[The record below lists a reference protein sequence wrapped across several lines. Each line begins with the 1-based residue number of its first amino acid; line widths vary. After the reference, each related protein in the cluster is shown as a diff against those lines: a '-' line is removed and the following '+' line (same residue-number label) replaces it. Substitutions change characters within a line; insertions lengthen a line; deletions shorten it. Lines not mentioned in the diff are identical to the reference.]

1 MKVLITG
8 SQGQLGKELLKN
20 IPNDIEVIPTN
31 RETFN
36 LSDLKNCREFIFDN
50 KPDWIINAAAYTAVD
65 LAEDMEELAIRI
77 NSEAPTEIA
86 KALKKTGGRLLH
98 ISSDFVF
105 DGKSRS
111 PYKVDDEPNPI
122 NVYGKSKLLGENGIK
137 NILQD
142 NNQYI
147 ILRTS
152 WVMGSEGNNFA
163 KTMLKLLKI
172 KDKISVVY
180 DQIGCMT
187 SSKYLSIICWLIIQK
202 DITKNINNQKI
213 FHWTEAGVSNWF
225 DIANEIRELSFKL
238 NLLKNPAKVIPISSE
253 NFPTKAKRP
262 NFSLLDSSTTKE
274 VLNIENNNWR
284 FSLLEILQELKSKNF
299 LM

>member
-65 LAEDMEELAIRI
+65 LAEDEEEIAIRI

-225 DIANEIRELSFKL
+225 DIATEIRELSLKL
-238 NLLKNPAKVIPISSE
+238 NLLKNPAKVIPISSD

>member
-20 IPNDIEVIPTN
+20 IPHDIEVIAAD
-31 RETFN
+31 RRTFN
-36 LSDLKNCREFIFDN
+36 LLDLKDCREFIFDN

-65 LAEDMEELAIRI
+65 LAEDEEEKAILI
-77 NSEAPTEIA
+77 NGEAPTAIA
-86 KALKKTGGRLLH
+86 NALKKTGGKLLQ
-98 ISSDFVF
+98 ISTDFVF
-105 DGKSRS
+105 DGKSSS

-122 NVYGKSKLLGENGIK
+122 NIYGKSKLLGENGIK
-137 NILQD
+137 NIMQE

-163 KTMLKLLKI
+163 KTMLRLLKI
-172 KDKISVVY
+172 KEKISVVY

-187 SSKYLSIICWLIIQK
+187 SSKNLSNICWLIIQK

-213 FHWTEAGVSNWF
+213 FHWTDAGVSSWF
-225 DIANEIRELSFKL
+225 DIATEIGDLSFKL
-238 NLLKNPAKVIPISSE
+238 NLLKNPAKVLPISSD
-253 NFPTKAKRP
+253 NFPTRAKRP
-262 NFSLLDSSTTKE
+262 NFSLLDCSITKE
-274 VLNIENNNWR
+274 ILNIENKYWR
-284 FSLLEILQELKSKNF
+284 YSLLEILQELKTKNF

>member
-8 SQGQLGKELLKN
+8 AQGQLGKELLKN
-20 IPNDIEVIPTN
+20 IPNDIEVIPTD

-36 LSDLKNCREFIFDN
+36 LLDLNNCREFIFNN
-50 KPDWIINAAAYTAVD
+50 KPDWIINAAAFTAVD
-65 LAEDMEELAIRI
+65 LAEDEKEKAMLI

-86 KALKKTGGRLLH
+86 KALKKTGGKLLH
-98 ISSDFVF
+98 ISTDFVF
-105 DGKSRS
+105 DGKSNI
-111 PYKVDDEPNPI
+111 PYKVDVEPNPI
-122 NVYGKSKLLGENGIK
+122 NIYGKSKLLGENGIK
-137 NILQD
+137 NVLQD

-163 KTMLKLLKI
+163 KTMVKLLKI

-202 DITKNINNQKI
+202 DITKNIYNQKI
-213 FHWTEAGVSNWF
+213 FHWTDAGVSSWF
-225 DIANEIRELSFKL
+225 DIATTIGEFSFNL
-238 NLLKNPAKVIPISSE
+238 NLLKKPAKVIPILSE

-262 NFSLLDSSTTKE
+262 NFSLLDCSATKD
-274 VLNIENNNWR
+274 VLNIENNYWR

>member
-20 IPNDIEVIPTN
+20 VPHDIEVIAAD
-31 RETFN
+31 RKTFN
-36 LSDLKNCREFIFDN
+36 LLDLKDCREFIFDN

-65 LAEDMEELAIRI
+65 LAEDEEEKAILI
-77 NSEAPTEIA
+77 NGEAPTEIA
-86 KALKKTGGRLLH
+86 NALKKTGGKLLQ
-98 ISSDFVF
+98 ISTDFVF
-105 DGKSRS
+105 DGKSSS

-122 NVYGKSKLLGENGIK
+122 NIYGKSKLLGENGIK

-163 KTMLKLLKI
+163 KTMLRLLKL

-187 SSKYLSIICWLIIQK
+187 SSKYLSNICWLIIQK
-202 DITKNINNQKI
+202 DLTKNINNQKI
-213 FHWTEAGVSNWF
+213 LHWTDAGVASWF
-225 DIANEIRELSFKL
+225 DIATEIGDLSLKF
-238 NLLKNPAKVIPISSE
+238 NLLKNPAKVLPILSE

-262 NFSLLDSSTTKE
+262 NFSLLDCSITKE
-274 VLNIENNNWR
+274 LLNIENNYWR
-284 FSLLEILQELKSKNF
+284 FALSEILQELKLKNF

>member
-8 SQGQLGKELLKN
+8 AQGQLGKELLKN
-20 IPNDIEVIPTN
+20 IPNDIQVIPTN

-65 LAEDMEELAIRI
+65 LAEDEEEIAILI

-86 KALKKTGGRLLH
+86 KALKTTGGKLLH
-98 ISSDFVF
+98 ISTDFVF

-111 PYKVDDEPNPI
+111 PYKIDDEPNPI

-137 NILQD
+137 SIFQD

-187 SSKYLSIICWLIIQK
+187 SSKYLSIICWLIIKK

-225 DIANEIRELSFKL
+225 DIATEIRELSFNL
-238 NLLKNPAKVIPISSE
+238 NLLKNPAKVIPISSD

-274 VLNIENNNWR
+274 VLNIENNDWH
-284 FSLLEILQELKSKNF
+284 FSLLEILKELKSKNF

>member
-31 RETFN
+31 RENFN

-65 LAEDMEELAIRI
+65 LAEDEEEIAIRI

-238 NLLKNPAKVIPISSE
+238 NLLKNPAKVIPISSD

>member
-8 SQGQLGKELLKN
+8 AQGQLGKELLKN
-20 IPNDIEVIPTN
+20 IPNDIEVIPTD

-36 LSDLKNCREFIFDN
+36 LLDLNNCREFIFNN
-50 KPDWIINAAAYTAVD
+50 KPDWIINAAAFTAVD
-65 LAEDMEELAIRI
+65 LAEDEKEKAMLI

-86 KALKKTGGRLLH
+86 KALKKTGGKLLH
-98 ISSDFVF
+98 ISTDFVF
-105 DGKSRS
+105 DGKSNI
-111 PYKVDDEPNPI
+111 PYKVDVEPNPI
-122 NVYGKSKLLGENGIK
+122 NIYGKSKLLGENGIK
-137 NILQD
+137 NVLQD

-163 KTMLKLLKI
+163 KTMVKLLKI

-202 DITKNINNQKI
+202 DITKNIYNQKI
-213 FHWTEAGVSNWF
+213 FHWTDAGVSSWF
-225 DIANEIRELSFKL
+225 DIATAIGELSFNL
-238 NLLKNPAKVIPISSE
+238 NLLKKPAKVIPILSE

-262 NFSLLDSSTTKE
+262 NFSLLDCSATKD
-274 VLNIENNNWR
+274 VLNIENNYWR

>member
-20 IPNDIEVIPTN
+20 IPHDIEVIPSDRKN
-31 RETFN
+31 FN
-36 LSDLKNCREFIFDN
+36 LLDLKNCREFIFDN

-65 LAEDMEELAIRI
+65 LAEDEEDRALLI

-86 KALKKTGGRLLH
+86 KALKKTGGKLLH
-98 ISSDFVF
+98 ISTDFVF
-105 DGKSRS
+105 DGESSS
-111 PYKVDDEPNPI
+111 PYKIDDEPNPI
-122 NVYGKSKLLGENGIK
+122 NIYGKSKLLGENGIK
-137 NILQD
+137 NVFQ
-142 NNQYI
+142 NNDQYI

-163 KTMLKLLKI
+163 KTILKLLKI
-172 KDKISVVY
+172 KEKISVVY

-202 DITKNINNQKI
+202 DITKNVNNQKI
-213 FHWTEAGVSNWF
+213 FHWTDAGVSSWF
-225 DIANEIRELSFKL
+225 DIATEIGELSFKL
-238 NLLKNPAKVIPISSE
+238 NLLKKPAKVVPISSDK
-253 NFPTKAKRP
+253 FPTKAKRP
-262 NFSLLDSSTTKE
+262 NFSLLDCSSTKE
-274 VLNIENNNWR
+274 LLKIENNYWR

>member
-20 IPNDIEVIPTN
+20 IPHDIEVIAAD
-31 RETFN
+31 RKTFN
-36 LSDLKNCREFIFDN
+36 LLDLKDCREFIFDN

-65 LAEDMEELAIRI
+65 LAEDEEEKAILI
-77 NSEAPTEIA
+77 NGEAPTEIA
-86 KALKKTGGRLLH
+86 NALKKTGGKLLQ
-98 ISSDFVF
+98 ISTDFVF
-105 DGKSRS
+105 DGKSSS

-122 NVYGKSKLLGENGIK
+122 NIYGKSKLLGENGIK

-152 WVMGSEGNNFA
+152 WVMGSEGNNFT
-163 KTMLKLLKI
+163 KTMLRLLKI
-172 KDKISVVY
+172 KEKVSVVY

-187 SSKYLSIICWLIIQK
+187 SSKYLSNICWLIIQK

-213 FHWTEAGVSNWF
+213 FHWTDAGVSSWF
-225 DIANEIRELSFKL
+225 DIATEIGDLSCKL
-238 NLLKNPAKVIPISSE
+238 NLLKNPAKVLPISSD
-253 NFPTKAKRP
+253 NFPTRAKRP
-262 NFSLLDSSTTKE
+262 NFSLLDCSITKE
-274 VLNIENNNWR
+274 ILNIENKYWR
-284 FSLLEILQELKSKNF
+284 YSLLEILQELKSKNF

>member
-20 IPNDIEVIPTN
+20 IPNDIEVIPTD

-36 LSDLKNCREFIFDN
+36 LLDLKNCREFIFDN

-65 LAEDMEELAIRI
+65 LAEDEKEIAMII

-86 KALKKTGGRLLH
+86 KTLKKTGGKLLH
-98 ISSDFVF
+98 ISTDFVF
-105 DGKSRS
+105 DGKSKS
-111 PYKVDDEPNPI
+111 PYKVEDEPDPI
-122 NVYGKSKLLGENGIK
+122 NIYGKSKLLGEKGIK

-172 KDKISVVY
+172 KDNISVVN

-202 DITKNINNQKI
+202 DITININNQKI
-213 FHWTEAGVSNWF
+213 FHWTDAGVSSWF
-225 DIANEIRELSFKL
+225 EIASEIRRLSFKL
-238 NLLKNPAKVIPISSE
+238 NLLSNPAKVIPISSN

-262 NFSLLDSSTTKE
+262 NFSLLDCSATKE
-274 VLNIENNNWR
+274 VLNIENNHWH

>member
-20 IPNDIEVIPTN
+20 IPNDIEVIPTD

-36 LSDLKNCREFIFDN
+36 LLDLNNCREFIFNN
-50 KPDWIINAAAYTAVD
+50 KPDWIINAAAFTAVD
-65 LAEDMEELAIRI
+65 LAEDEKEKAMLI

-86 KALKKTGGRLLH
+86 KALKKTGGKLLH
-98 ISSDFVF
+98 ISTDFVF
-105 DGKSRS
+105 DGKSNI
-111 PYKVDDEPNPI
+111 PYKVDVEPNPI
-122 NVYGKSKLLGENGIK
+122 NIYGKSKLLGENGIK
-137 NILQD
+137 NVLQD

-163 KTMLKLLKI
+163 KTMVKLLKI

-202 DITKNINNQKI
+202 DITKNIYNQKI
-213 FHWTEAGVSNWF
+213 FHWTDAGVSSWF
-225 DIANEIRELSFKL
+225 DIATTIGEFSFNL
-238 NLLKNPAKVIPISSE
+238 NLLKKPAKVIPILSE

-262 NFSLLDSSTTKE
+262 NFSLLDCSATKD
-274 VLNIENNNWR
+274 VLNIENNYWR

>member
-20 IPNDIEVIPTN
+20 IPHDIEVIAAD
-31 RETFN
+31 RRTFN
-36 LSDLKNCREFIFDN
+36 LLDLKDCREFIFDN

-65 LAEDMEELAIRI
+65 LAEDEEEKAILI
-77 NSEAPTEIA
+77 NGEAPTAIA
-86 KALKKTGGRLLH
+86 NALKKTGGKLLQ
-98 ISSDFVF
+98 ISTDFVF
-105 DGKSRS
+105 DGKSSS

-122 NVYGKSKLLGENGIK
+122 NIYGKSKLLGENGIK
-137 NILQD
+137 NIMQE

-152 WVMGSEGNNFA
+152 WVMGSEGNNFT
-163 KTMLKLLKI
+163 KTMLRLLKI
-172 KDKISVVY
+172 KEKVSVVY

-187 SSKYLSIICWLIIQK
+187 SSKYLSNICWLIIQK

-213 FHWTEAGVSNWF
+213 FHWTDAGVSSWF
-225 DIANEIRELSFKL
+225 DIATEIGDLSFKL
-238 NLLKNPAKVIPISSE
+238 NLLKNPAKVLPISSD
-253 NFPTKAKRP
+253 NFPTRAKRP
-262 NFSLLDSSTTKE
+262 NFSLLDCSITKE
-274 VLNIENNNWR
+274 ILNIENKYWR
-284 FSLLEILQELKSKNF
+284 YSLLEILQELKSKNF

>member
-20 IPNDIEVIPTN
+20 IPHDIEVIAAD
-31 RETFN
+31 RKTFN
-36 LSDLKNCREFIFDN
+36 LLDLKDCREFIFDN

-65 LAEDMEELAIRI
+65 LAEDEVEKAILI
-77 NSEAPTEIA
+77 NGEAPTEIA
-86 KALKKTGGRLLH
+86 NALKKTGGKLLH
-98 ISSDFVF
+98 ISTDFVF
-105 DGKSRS
+105 DGKSSS

-122 NVYGKSKLLGENGIK
+122 NIYGKSKLLGENGIK
-137 NILQD
+137 NIFQD

-163 KTMLKLLKI
+163 KTILRLLKI
-172 KDKISVVY
+172 KEKISVVY

-187 SSKYLSIICWLIIQK
+187 SSKHLSNICWLIIQK
-202 DITKNINNQKI
+202 DITNNIHNQKI
-213 FHWTEAGVSNWF
+213 FHWTDAGVSSWF
-225 DIANEIRELSFKL
+225 DIATEIGDLSFKL
-238 NLLKNPAKVIPISSE
+238 NLLKNPAKVLPISSD
-253 NFPTKAKRP
+253 NFPTRAKRP
-262 NFSLLDSSTTKE
+262 NFSLLDCSITKE
-274 VLNIENNNWR
+274 ILNIENNYWR
-284 FSLLEILQELKSKNF
+284 YSLLEILQELKSKNF

>member
-20 IPNDIEVIPTN
+20 IPHDIEVIAAD
-31 RETFN
+31 RKTFN
-36 LSDLKNCREFIFDN
+36 LLDLKNCREFIFDN

-65 LAEDMEELAIRI
+65 LAEDEEEKAMLI
-77 NSEAPTEIA
+77 NGEAPTEIA
-86 KALKKTGGRLLH
+86 NTLKKTGGKLLQ
-98 ISSDFVF
+98 ISTDFVF
-105 DGKSRS
+105 DGKSSS

-122 NVYGKSKLLGENGIK
+122 NIYGKSKLLGENGIK

-152 WVMGSEGNNFA
+152 WVMGSEGNNFT
-163 KTMLKLLKI
+163 KTMLRLLKI
-172 KDKISVVY
+172 KEKVSVVY

-187 SSKYLSIICWLIIQK
+187 SSKYLSHICWLIIQK

-213 FHWTEAGVSNWF
+213 LHWTDAGVSSWF
-225 DIANEIRELSFKL
+225 DIATEIGDLSFKL
-238 NLLKNPAKVIPISSE
+238 NLLKNPAKVLPISSD
-253 NFPTKAKRP
+253 NFPTRAKRP
-262 NFSLLDSSTTKE
+262 NFSLLDSSITKE
-274 VLNIENNNWR
+274 ILNIENKYWR
-284 FSLLEILQELKSKNF
+284 YSLLEILQELKSKNF

>member
-20 IPNDIEVIPTN
+20 IPHDIEVIPTD
-31 RETFN
+31 RKTFN
-36 LSDLKNCREFIFDN
+36 LLDLKSCREFIFDN

-65 LAEDMEELAIRI
+65 LAEEEEEKAILI
-77 NSEAPTEIA
+77 NGEAPNVIA
-86 KALKKTGGRLLH
+86 KALNKTGGKLLH
-98 ISSDFVF
+98 ISTDFVF
-105 DGKSRS
+105 DGKSSS

-122 NVYGKSKLLGENGIK
+122 NIYGKSKLLGENGIK

-152 WVMGSEGNNFA
+152 WVIGSEGNNFA
-163 KTMLKLLKI
+163 KTMLRLLKI

-180 DQIGCMT
+180 DQIGCMS
-187 SSKYLSIICWLIIQK
+187 SSKYLSIICWLIIQQ

-213 FHWTEAGVSNWF
+213 FHWTDAGVSSWF
-225 DIANEIRELSFKL
+225 DIATEIGDLSLKL
-238 NLLKNPAKVIPISSE
+238 NLLKKPAKVFPILSE
-253 NFPTKAKRP
+253 NFPSKAKRP
-262 NFSLLDSSTTKE
+262 NFSLLDCSLTKE
-274 VLNIENNNWR
+274 LLNIENIYWR
-284 FSLLEILQELKSKNF
+284 TSLLEILQELKSKNF

>member
-20 IPNDIEVIPTN
+20 IPHDIEVISAD
-31 RETFN
+31 RKTFN
-36 LSDLKNCREFIFDN
+36 LLDLKNCREFIFEN
-50 KPDWIINAAAYTAVD
+50 RPDWIINAAAYTAVD
-65 LAEDMEELAIRI
+65 LAEEEEEKAILI
-77 NSEAPTEIA
+77 NGEAPTIIA
-86 KALKKTGGRLLH
+86 NALKKTGGKLLQ
-98 ISSDFVF
+98 ISTDFVF
-105 DGKSRS
+105 DGKSSS

-122 NVYGKSKLLGENGIK
+122 NVYGKSKLIGENGIK

-152 WVMGSEGNNFA
+152 WIMGSEGNNFV
-163 KTMLKLLKI
+163 KKMLSLLKI

-187 SSKYLSIICWLIIQK
+187 SSKYLSKICWLIIQK
-202 DITKNINNQKI
+202 DITRNINNQKI
-213 FHWTEAGVSNWF
+213 FHWTDAGVSSWF
-225 DIANEIRELSFKL
+225 DIATEIRDLSFKL
-238 NLLKNPAKVIPISSE
+238 NLLKNPAKVVPITSD
-253 NFPTKAKRP
+253 NFPTRAKRP
-262 NFSLLDSSTTKE
+262 NFSLLDSSITKE
-274 VLNIENNNWR
+274 ILNIENNYWR

>member
-20 IPNDIEVIPTN
+20 IPHDIEVIAAD
-31 RETFN
+31 RKTFN
-36 LSDLKNCREFIFDN
+36 LLDLKDCREFIFDN

-65 LAEDMEELAIRI
+65 LAEDEEEKAILI
-77 NSEAPTEIA
+77 NGEAPTEIA
-86 KALKKTGGRLLH
+86 NALKKTGGKLLQ
-98 ISSDFVF
+98 ISTDFVF
-105 DGKSRS
+105 DGKSSS

-122 NVYGKSKLLGENGIK
+122 NIYGKSKLLAENGIK

-152 WVMGSEGNNFA
+152 WVMGSEGNNFT
-163 KTMLKLLKI
+163 KTMLRLLKI
-172 KDKISVVY
+172 KEKISVVY

-187 SSKYLSIICWLIIQK
+187 SSKYLANICWLIIQK

-213 FHWTEAGVSNWF
+213 FHWTDAGVSSWF
-225 DIANEIRELSFKL
+225 DIATEIGDLSFKL
-238 NLLKNPAKVIPISSE
+238 NLLKNPAKVLPISSD
-253 NFPTKAKRP
+253 NFPTRAKRP
-262 NFSLLDSSTTKE
+262 NFSLLDCSITKE
-274 VLNIENNNWR
+274 ILNIENKYWR
-284 FSLLEILQELKSKNF
+284 YSLLEILQELKSKNF

>member
-20 IPNDIEVIPTN
+20 IPHDIEVIAADKKI
-31 RETFN
+31 FN
-36 LSDLKNCREFIFDN
+36 LLDLKDCREFIFDN

-65 LAEDMEELAIRI
+65 LAEDEEEKAILI
-77 NSEAPTEIA
+77 NGEAPTEIA
-86 KALKKTGGRLLH
+86 NALKKTGGKLLQ
-98 ISSDFVF
+98 ISTDFVF
-105 DGKSRS
+105 DGKSSS

-122 NVYGKSKLLGENGIK
+122 NIYGKSKLLGENGIK

-152 WVMGSEGNNFA
+152 WVMGSEGNNFT
-163 KTMLKLLKI
+163 KTMLRLLKI
-172 KDKISVVY
+172 KEKVSVVY

-187 SSKYLSIICWLIIQK
+187 SSKYLSNICWLIIQK

-213 FHWTEAGVSNWF
+213 FHWTDAGVSSWF
-225 DIANEIRELSFKL
+225 DIATEIGDLSFKL
-238 NLLKNPAKVIPISSE
+238 NLLKNPAKVLPISSD
-253 NFPTKAKRP
+253 NFPTRAKRP
-262 NFSLLDSSTTKE
+262 NFSLLDCSITKE
-274 VLNIENNNWR
+274 ILNIENKYWR
-284 FSLLEILQELKSKNF
+284 YSLLEILQELKTKNF

>member
-8 SQGQLGKELLKN
+8 SQGQLGRELLKN
-20 IPNDIEVIPTN
+20 IPHDIEVIAAD
-31 RETFN
+31 RKTFN
-36 LSDLKNCREFIFDN
+36 LLDLKDCREFIFDN

-65 LAEDMEELAIRI
+65 LAEDEEEKAILI
-77 NSEAPTEIA
+77 NGEAPTEIA
-86 KALKKTGGRLLH
+86 NALKKTGGKLLQ
-98 ISSDFVF
+98 ISTDFVF
-105 DGKSRS
+105 DGKSSS

-122 NVYGKSKLLGENGIK
+122 NIYGKSKLLGENGIK

-152 WVMGSEGNNFA
+152 WVMGSEGNNFT
-163 KTMLKLLKI
+163 KTMLRLLKI
-172 KDKISVVY
+172 KEKVSVVY

-187 SSKYLSIICWLIIQK
+187 SSKYLSNICWLIIQK

-213 FHWTEAGVSNWF
+213 FHWTDAGVSSWF
-225 DIANEIRELSFKL
+225 DIATEIGDLSCKL
-238 NLLKNPAKVIPISSE
+238 NLLKNPAKVLPISSD
-253 NFPTKAKRP
+253 NFPTRAKRP
-262 NFSLLDSSTTKE
+262 NFSLLDCSITKE
-274 VLNIENNNWR
+274 ILNIENKYWR
-284 FSLLEILQELKSKNF
+284 YSLLEILQELKSKNF

>member
-20 IPNDIEVIPTN
+20 IPHDIEVISAD
-31 RETFN
+31 RKTFN
-36 LSDLKNCREFIFDN
+36 LLDLKNCREFIFEN

-65 LAEDMEELAIRI
+65 LAEEEEDKAILI
-77 NSEAPTEIA
+77 NGKAPTIIA
-86 KALKKTGGRLLH
+86 NALKKTGGKLLQ
-98 ISSDFVF
+98 ISTDFVF
-105 DGKSRS
+105 DGKSSS

-122 NVYGKSKLLGENGIK
+122 NVYGKSKLIGENGIK

-152 WVMGSEGNNFA
+152 WIMGSEGNNFV
-163 KTMLKLLKI
+163 KKMLSLLKI

-202 DITKNINNQKI
+202 DITRNRDNQKI
-213 FHWTEAGVSNWF
+213 FHWTDAGVSSWF
-225 DIANEIRELSFKL
+225 DIATEIRDLSFKL
-238 NLLKNPAKVIPISSE
+238 NLLKNPAKVVPITSN
-253 NFPTKAKRP
+253 NFPTRAKRP
-262 NFSLLDSSTTKE
+262 NFTLLDCSITKE
-274 VLNIENNNWR
+274 ILNIENNYWR

>member
-20 IPNDIEVIPTN
+20 IPNDIEVIPTD

-36 LSDLKNCREFIFDN
+36 LLDLDNCREFIFNN

-65 LAEDMEELAIRI
+65 LAEDEKEKAMLI

-86 KALKKTGGRLLH
+86 KALKKTGGKLLH
-98 ISSDFVF
+98 ISTDFVF
-105 DGKSRS
+105 DGKSNI
-111 PYKVDDEPNPI
+111 PYKVDVEPNPI
-122 NVYGKSKLLGENGIK
+122 NIYGKSKLLGENGIK
-137 NILQD
+137 NVLQE
-142 NNQYI
+142 NKQYI

-163 KTMLKLLKI
+163 KTMVKLLKI

-187 SSKYLSIICWLIIQK
+187 SSKYLSIICWLIIKK

-213 FHWTEAGVSNWF
+213 FHWTDAGVSSWF
-225 DIANEIRELSFKL
+225 DIATAIGELSFKL
-238 NLLKNPAKVIPISSE
+238 NLLKKPAKVVPILSE

-262 NFSLLDSSTTKE
+262 NFSLLDCSTTKD
-274 VLNIENNNWR
+274 VLNIENNYWR

>member
-20 IPNDIEVIPTN
+20 IPHDIEVIAAD
-31 RETFN
+31 RKTFN
-36 LSDLKNCREFIFDN
+36 LLDLKDCREFIFDN

-65 LAEDMEELAIRI
+65 LAEDEEEKAILI
-77 NSEAPTEIA
+77 NGEAPTEIA
-86 KALKKTGGRLLH
+86 NALKKTGGKLLQ
-98 ISSDFVF
+98 ISTDFVF
-105 DGKSRS
+105 DGKSS
-111 PYKVDDEPNPI
+111 IPYKVDDEPNPI
-122 NVYGKSKLLGENGIK
+122 NIYGKSKLLGENGIK

-152 WVMGSEGNNFA
+152 WIMGSEGNNFT
-163 KTMLKLLKI
+163 KTMLRLLKI
-172 KDKISVVY
+172 KEKVSVVY

-187 SSKYLSIICWLIIQK
+187 SSKYLSNICWLIIQK

-213 FHWTEAGVSNWF
+213 FHWTDAGVSSWF
-225 DIANEIRELSFKL
+225 DIATEIGDLSFKL
-238 NLLKNPAKVIPISSE
+238 NLLKNPAKVLPISSD
-253 NFPTKAKRP
+253 NFPTRAKRP
-262 NFSLLDSSTTKE
+262 NFSLLDCSITKE
-274 VLNIENNNWR
+274 ILNIENKYWR
-284 FSLLEILQELKSKNF
+284 YSLLEILQELKSKNF

>member
-8 SQGQLGKELLKN
+8 AQGQLGKELLKN
-20 IPNDIEVIPTN
+20 IPNDIQVIPTN

-65 LAEDMEELAIRI
+65 LAEDEEEIAILI

-86 KALKKTGGRLLH
+86 KALKTTGGKLLH
-98 ISSDFVF
+98 ISTDFVF

-111 PYKVDDEPNPI
+111 PYKIDDEPNPI

-137 NILQD
+137 SIFQD

-172 KDKISVVY
+172 KDNISVVY

-225 DIANEIRELSFKL
+225 DIATEIRELSFNL
-238 NLLKNPAKVIPISSE
+238 NLLKNPAKVIPISSD

-274 VLNIENNNWR
+274 VLNIENNDWH
-284 FSLLEILQELKSKNF
+284 FSLLEILKELKSKNF

>member
-20 IPNDIEVIPTN
+20 IPHDIEVISAD
-31 RETFN
+31 RKTFN
-36 LSDLKNCREFIFDN
+36 LLDLKNCREFIFEN

-65 LAEDMEELAIRI
+65 LAEEEEDKAILI
-77 NSEAPTEIA
+77 NGKAPTIIA
-86 KALKKTGGRLLH
+86 NALKKTGGKLLQ
-98 ISSDFVF
+98 ISTDFVF
-105 DGKSRS
+105 DGKSS
-111 PYKVDDEPNPI
+111 SAYKVDDEPNPI
-122 NVYGKSKLLGENGIK
+122 NVYGKSKLIGENGIK

-152 WVMGSEGNNFA
+152 WIMGSEGNNFV
-163 KTMLKLLKI
+163 KKMLSLLKI

-202 DITKNINNQKI
+202 DITRNINNQKI
-213 FHWTEAGVSNWF
+213 FHWTDAGVSSWF
-225 DIANEIRELSFKL
+225 DIATEIRDLSFKL
-238 NLLKNPAKVIPISSE
+238 NLLKNPAKVVPITSN
-253 NFPTKAKRP
+253 NFPTRAKRP
-262 NFSLLDSSTTKE
+262 NFTLLDCSITKE
-274 VLNIENNNWR
+274 ILNIENNYWR

>member
-20 IPNDIEVIPTN
+20 MPHDIEVIPSD
-31 RETFN
+31 RKTFN
-36 LSDLKNCREFIFDN
+36 LLDLKDCREFIFDN

-65 LAEDMEELAIRI
+65 LAEDEEDKAILI
-77 NSEAPTEIA
+77 NGEAPTEIA
-86 KALKKTGGRLLH
+86 NALKKTGGKLLQ
-98 ISSDFVF
+98 ISSDFGF
-105 DGKSRS
+105 DGKSS
-111 PYKVDDEPNPI
+111 IPYKVDDKTNPI
-122 NVYGKSKLLGENGIK
+122 NIYGKSKLLAESGIK

-163 KTMLKLLKI
+163 KTMLRLLKI
-172 KDKISVVY
+172 KEKISVVY

-187 SSKYLSIICWLIIQK
+187 SSKYLSNICWLIIQK

-213 FHWTEAGVSNWF
+213 FNWTDAGVSSWF
-225 DIANEIRELSFKL
+225 DIATAIGELSLKL
-238 NLLKNPAKVIPISSE
+238 NLLKKPAKVVPISSS

-262 NFSLLDSSTTKE
+262 NFSLLDCSSTKE
-274 VLNIENNNWR
+274 LLKIENNYWR

>member
-20 IPNDIEVIPTN
+20 VPHDIEVIAAD
-31 RETFN
+31 RKTFN
-36 LSDLKNCREFIFDN
+36 LLDLKDCREFIFDN

-65 LAEDMEELAIRI
+65 LAEDEEEKAILI
-77 NSEAPTEIA
+77 NGEAPTEIA
-86 KALKKTGGRLLH
+86 NALKKTGGKLLQ
-98 ISSDFVF
+98 ISTDFVF
-105 DGKSRS
+105 DGKSSS

-122 NVYGKSKLLGENGIK
+122 NIYGKSKLLGENGIK

-152 WVMGSEGNNFA
+152 WVMGSEGNNFT
-163 KTMLKLLKI
+163 KTMLRLLKI
-172 KDKISVVY
+172 KEKISVVY

-187 SSKYLSIICWLIIQK
+187 SSKYLANICWLIIQK

-213 FHWTEAGVSNWF
+213 FHWTDAGVSSWF
-225 DIANEIRELSFKL
+225 DIATEIGDLSFKL
-238 NLLKNPAKVIPISSE
+238 NLLKNPAKVLPISSD
-253 NFPTKAKRP
+253 NFPTRAKRP
-262 NFSLLDSSTTKE
+262 IFSLLDCSITKE
-274 VLNIENNNWR
+274 ILNIENKYWR
-284 FSLLEILQELKSKNF
+284 YSLLEILQELKSKNF

>member
-8 SQGQLGKELLKN
+8 SQGQLGKELQKK
-20 IPNDIEVIPTN
+20 IPNDIEVIPTD
-31 RETFN
+31 RKTFN
-36 LSDLKNCREFIFDN
+36 LLNLKDCREFIFDN
-50 KPDWIINAAAYTAVD
+50 KPDWIINTAAYTAVD
-65 LAEDMEELAIRI
+65 LAEDEEEKALLI
-77 NSEAPTEIA
+77 NGEAPTMIA
-86 KALKKTGGRLLH
+86 KALKKTGGKLLQ

-105 DGKSRS
+105 DGKSS
-111 PYKVDDEPNPI
+111 IPYKVDDDPNPI
-122 NVYGKSKLLGENGIK
+122 NIYGKSKLLAENGIK

-152 WVMGSEGNNFA
+152 WVMGSEGNNFT
-163 KTMLKLLKI
+163 KTMLRLLKI
-172 KDKISVVY
+172 KEKVSVVY

-187 SSKYLSIICWLIIQK
+187 SSKYLSNICWLIIQK

-213 FHWTEAGVSNWF
+213 FHWTDAGVSSWF
-225 DIANEIRELSFKL
+225 DIATEIGDLSFKL
-238 NLLKNPAKVIPISSE
+238 YILKNPAKVLPILSE

-262 NFSLLDSSTTKE
+262 NFSLLDCSLTKE
-274 VLNIENNNWR
+274 LLNIENNYWR
-284 FSLLEILQELKSKNF
+284 FTLSEILQELKLKNF

>member
-8 SQGQLGKELLKN
+8 AQGQLGKELLKN
-20 IPNDIEVIPTN
+20 IPNDIEVIPTD

-36 LSDLKNCREFIFDN
+36 LLDLNNCREFIFNN
-50 KPDWIINAAAYTAVD
+50 KPDWIINAAAFTAVD
-65 LAEDMEELAIRI
+65 LAEDEKEKAMLI

-86 KALKKTGGRLLH
+86 KALKKTGGKLLH
-98 ISSDFVF
+98 ISTDFVF
-105 DGKSRS
+105 DGKSNI
-111 PYKVDDEPNPI
+111 PYKVDVEPNPI
-122 NVYGKSKLLGENGIK
+122 NIYGKSKLLGENGIK
-137 NILQD
+137 NVLQD

-163 KTMLKLLKI
+163 KTMIRLLKI

-202 DITKNINNQKI
+202 DITKNIYNQKI
-213 FHWTEAGVSNWF
+213 FHWTDAGVSSWF
-225 DIANEIRELSFKL
+225 DIATTIGEFSFNL
-238 NLLKNPAKVIPISSE
+238 NLLKKPAKVIPILSE

-262 NFSLLDSSTTKE
+262 NFSLLDCSATKD
-274 VLNIENNNWR
+274 VLNIENNYWR

>member
-20 IPNDIEVIPTN
+20 IPHDIEVIAAD
-31 RETFN
+31 RRTFN
-36 LSDLKNCREFIFDN
+36 LLDLKDCREFIFDN

-65 LAEDMEELAIRI
+65 LAEDEEEKAILI
-77 NSEAPTEIA
+77 NGEAPTAIA
-86 KALKKTGGRLLH
+86 NALKKTGGKLLQ
-98 ISSDFVF
+98 ISTDFVF
-105 DGKSRS
+105 DGKSSS

-122 NVYGKSKLLGENGIK
+122 NIYGKSKLLGENGIK
-137 NILQD
+137 NIMQE

-163 KTMLKLLKI
+163 KTMLRLLKI
-172 KDKISVVY
+172 KEKISVVY

-187 SSKYLSIICWLIIQK
+187 SSKNLSNICWLIIKK

-213 FHWTEAGVSNWF
+213 LHWTDAGVSSWF
-225 DIANEIRELSFKL
+225 DIATEIGDLSFKL
-238 NLLKNPAKVIPISSE
+238 NLLKNPAKVIPISSD
-253 NFPTKAKRP
+253 NFPTRAKRP
-262 NFSLLDSSTTKE
+262 NFSLLDCSITKE
-274 VLNIENNNWR
+274 ILNIENNYWR
-284 FSLLEILQELKSKNF
+284 YSLLEILQELKSKNF

>member
-20 IPNDIEVIPTN
+20 IPHDIEVIP
-31 RETFN
+31 
-36 LSDLKNCREFIFDN
+36 SDN

-65 LAEDMEELAIRI
+65 LAEDEEDRALLI

-86 KALKKTGGRLLH
+86 EALKKTGGKLLH
-98 ISSDFVF
+98 ISTDFVF
-105 DGKSRS
+105 DGESSR
-111 PYKVDDEPNPI
+111 PYKIDDEPNPI
-122 NVYGKSKLLGENGIK
+122 NIYGKSKLLGENGIK
-137 NILQD
+137 NVFQ
-142 NNQYI
+142 NNDQYI

-163 KTMLKLLKI
+163 KTILKLLKI
-172 KDKISVVY
+172 KEKISVVY

-202 DITKNINNQKI
+202 DITKNVNNQKI
-213 FHWTEAGVSNWF
+213 FHWTDAGVSSWF
-225 DIANEIRELSFKL
+225 DIATEIGEFSFKL
-238 NLLKNPAKVIPISSE
+238 NLLKKPAKVVPISSDK
-253 NFPTKAKRP
+253 FPTKAKRP
-262 NFSLLDSSTTKE
+262 NFSLLDCSSTKE
-274 VLNIENNNWR
+274 ILKIENNYWR
-284 FSLLEILQELKSKNF
+284 FSLLEILQELKTKNF

>member
-8 SQGQLGKELLKN
+8 AQGQLGKELLKN
-20 IPNDIEVIPTN
+20 IPNDIEVIPTD

-36 LSDLKNCREFIFDN
+36 LLDLNNCREFIFNN
-50 KPDWIINAAAYTAVD
+50 KPDWIINAAAFTAVD
-65 LAEDMEELAIRI
+65 LAEDEKEKAMLI

-86 KALKKTGGRLLH
+86 KVLKKTGGKLLH
-98 ISSDFVF
+98 ISTDFVF
-105 DGKSRS
+105 DGKSNI
-111 PYKVDDEPNPI
+111 PYKVDVEPNPI
-122 NVYGKSKLLGENGIK
+122 NIYGKSKLLGENGIK
-137 NILQD
+137 NVLQD

-163 KTMLKLLKI
+163 KTMVKLLKI

-202 DITKNINNQKI
+202 DITKNIYNQKI
-213 FHWTEAGVSNWF
+213 FHWTDAGVSSWF
-225 DIANEIRELSFKL
+225 DIATAIGELSFNL
-238 NLLKNPAKVIPISSE
+238 NLLKKPAKVIPILSE

-262 NFSLLDSSTTKE
+262 KFSLLDCSATKD
-274 VLNIENNNWR
+274 VLNIENNYWR

>member
-8 SQGQLGKELLKN
+8 SQGQLGKELQKN
-20 IPNDIEVIPTN
+20 IPHDIEVIPTD
-31 RETFN
+31 RKTFN
-36 LSDLKNCREFIFDN
+36 LLNLKDCREFIFDN

-65 LAEDMEELAIRI
+65 LAEDEEEKALLI
-77 NSEAPTEIA
+77 NGEAPTIIA
-86 KALKKTGGRLLH
+86 KALKKTGGKLLQ

-105 DGKSRS
+105 DGKSS
-111 PYKVDDEPNPI
+111 IPYKIYDEPNPI
-122 NVYGKSKLLGENGIK
+122 NIYGKSKLLGENGIK

-163 KTMLKLLKI
+163 KSMLRLLRL

-187 SSKYLSIICWLIIQK
+187 SSKHLSNICWLIIQK
-202 DITKNINNQKI
+202 DLTKNINNQKI
-213 FHWTEAGVSNWF
+213 LHWTDAGVASWF
-225 DIANEIRELSFKL
+225 DIATEIGDLSLKFD
-238 NLLKNPAKVIPISSE
+238 LLKNPAKVLPILSE

-262 NFSLLDSSTTKE
+262 NFSLLDCSITKE
-274 VLNIENNNWR
+274 ILNIENNYWR
-284 FSLLEILQELKSKNF
+284 FSLSEILQELKSKNF

>member
-20 IPNDIEVIPTN
+20 IPNDIEVIPTD

-36 LSDLKNCREFIFDN
+36 LLDLNNCREFIFNN
-50 KPDWIINAAAYTAVD
+50 KPDWIINAAAFTAVD
-65 LAEDMEELAIRI
+65 LAEDEKEKAMLI

-86 KALKKTGGRLLH
+86 KALKKTGGKLLH
-98 ISSDFVF
+98 ISTDFVF
-105 DGKSRS
+105 DGKSNI
-111 PYKVDDEPNPI
+111 PYKVDVEPNPI
-122 NVYGKSKLLGENGIK
+122 NIYGKSKLLGENGIK
-137 NILQD
+137 NVLQD

-163 KTMLKLLKI
+163 KTMVKLLKI

-202 DITKNINNQKI
+202 DITKNIYNQKI
-213 FHWTEAGVSNWF
+213 FHWTDAGVSSWF
-225 DIANEIRELSFKL
+225 DIATAIGELSFNL
-238 NLLKNPAKVIPISSE
+238 NLLKKPAKVIPILSE

-262 NFSLLDSSTTKE
+262 NFSLLDCSATKD
-274 VLNIENNNWR
+274 VLNIENNYWR

>member
-20 IPNDIEVIPTN
+20 IPHDIEVIAAD
-31 RETFN
+31 RKTFN
-36 LSDLKNCREFIFDN
+36 LLDLKDCREFIFDN

-65 LAEDMEELAIRI
+65 LAEDEEEKAILI
-77 NSEAPTEIA
+77 NGEAPTEIA
-86 KALKKTGGRLLH
+86 NALKKTGGKLLQ
-98 ISSDFVF
+98 ISTDFVF
-105 DGKSRS
+105 DGKSSS
-111 PYKVDDEPNPI
+111 PYKFDDEPNPI
-122 NVYGKSKLLGENGIK
+122 NIYGKSKLLGENGIK

-152 WVMGSEGNNFA
+152 WVMGSEGNNFT
-163 KTMLKLLKI
+163 KTMLRLLKI
-172 KDKISVVY
+172 KEKVSVVY

-187 SSKYLSIICWLIIQK
+187 SSKYLSNICWLIIQK

-213 FHWTEAGVSNWF
+213 FHWTDAGVSSWF
-225 DIANEIRELSFKL
+225 DIATEIGDLSCKL
-238 NLLKNPAKVIPISSE
+238 NLLKNPAKVLPISSD
-253 NFPTKAKRP
+253 NFPTRAKRP
-262 NFSLLDSSTTKE
+262 NFSLLDCSITKE
-274 VLNIENNNWR
+274 ILNIENKYWR
-284 FSLLEILQELKSKNF
+284 YSLLEILQELKTKNF